1 VFSPFRVFVMALG
14 GCFSTTRSYAY
25 PFRDM
30 GTRIMK
36 IAYLDCFS
44 GISGD
49 MMIGALIDAGFPI
62 VDLKKDLQSLP
73 LEGYTLEVTREERA
87 HLFGTR
93 FIVKVSRNPH
103 PHRRFSDIKAIIGA
117 GTLSPSVRDKSIAIF
132 ESLAL
137 EEGRIHGCPAE
148 EVHFHEV
155 GAVDS
160 IVDIVG
166 SVLGMEYFGVVTAYA
181 SSLPLGSG
189 FVETSHG
196 RIPLPAPATV
206 ALLKGIPVHDS
217 NLKEELVTPTGAAL
231 AKGLAHSFGSMP
243 AMVIEKVGYGVGS
256 RNLIDRPNL
265 LRILLGQEQA
275 RANEETVLILE
286 SNLDDTNPE
295 WLGFLMERLFEA
307 GALDVVFTPVYMKKN
322 RPAVLVHVVGN
333 PLHKDQ
339 LMAILFSE
347 STTLGVRFHYMQR
360 KILERSDAEIES
372 PWGRMKVKK
381 VFRPDGSCQ
390 LLPEFE
396 ECRRIAKERG
406 IPLRDVYSWIT
417 AQGKSA

>member
-1 VFSPFRVFVMALG
+1 
-14 GCFSTTRSYAY
+14 
-25 PFRDM
+25 
-30 GTRIMK
+30 MK

-62 VDLKKDLQSLP
+62 DELKTALQSLP
-73 LEGYTLEVTREERA
+73 LEGFTLEATREERN

-93 FIVKVSRNPH
+93 FKVHVSRTSH
-103 PHRRFSDIKAIIGA
+103 PHRRFSDIKDLIRA
-117 GTLSPSVRDKSIAIF
+117 GNLIPSVRDRSIEIF
-132 ESLAL
+132 ETIAV
-137 EEGRIHGCPAE
+137 EEGKIHGCSAE

-166 SVLGMEYFGVVTAYA
+166 SVLGMESLGIHAACA

-189 FVETSHG
+189 FVETAHG

-217 NLKEELVTPTGAAL
+217 GLEEELVTPTGAAL
-231 AKGLAHSFGSMP
+231 VKNLARSFGSLP

-256 RNLIDRPNL
+256 RNLADRPNL
-265 LRILLGQEQA
+265 LRILIGQEQGA
-275 RANEETVLILE
+275 ANEETVVILE

-307 GALDVVFTPVYMKKN
+307 GALDVVFFPGYMKKN
-322 RPAVLVHVVGN
+322 RPAVLVHVVAK
-333 PLHKDQ
+333 PHQKDQ
-339 LMAILFSE
+339 LMGLLFSE
-347 STTLGVRFHYMQR
+347 STTLGVRFHYTQR
-360 KILERSDAEIES
+360 RILERSSTELDS

-381 VFRPDGSCQ
+381 VIRPDGASQ

-406 IPLRDVYSWIT
+406 LPLKDIYGWVT
-417 AQGKSA
+417 AQGRKA

>member
-1 VFSPFRVFVMALG
+1 VR
-14 GCFSTTRSYAY
+14 
-25 PFRDM
+25 
-30 GTRIMK
+30 

-62 VDLKKDLQSLP
+62 EELKRALQSLP
-73 LEGYTLEVTREERA
+73 LEGYSLEATREERN

-93 FIVKVSRNPH
+93 FKVMVSSQRH
-103 PHRRFSDIKAIIGA
+103 PHRGFSDIKDLIRA
-117 GTLSPSVRDKSIAIF
+117 GNLSPSVRDKSIAIF
-132 ESLAL
+132 ESIAL
-137 EEGRIHGCPAE
+137 EEGKIHGCPAE
-148 EVHFHEV
+148 DVHFHEV

-160 IVDIVG
+160 MVDIVG
-166 SVLGMEYFGVVTAYA
+166 SVLGLESLGIATVCA

-189 FVETSHG
+189 FVDTAHG

-217 NLKEELVTPTGAAL
+217 GLKEELVTPTGAAL
-231 AKGLAHSFGSMP
+231 VKGLAHSFASLP

-256 RNLIDRPNL
+256 RNLADRPNL
-265 LRILLGQEQA
+265 LRILIGQEQEA
-275 RANEETVLILE
+275 VNEETVVILE

-307 GALDVVFTPVYMKKN
+307 GALDVVFLPGQMKKN
-322 RPAVLVHVVGN
+322 RPAVLVHVIGK
-333 PLHKDQ
+333 PQHKEQ
-339 LMAILFSE
+339 LMGILFSE
-347 STTLGVRFHYMQR
+347 STTLGVRFQYTQR
-360 KILERSDAEIES
+360 RILERSSAEIES

-381 VFRPDGSCQ
+381 VFRPDGSFQ

-396 ECRRIAKERG
+396 ECRRIAKEKG
-406 IPLRDVYSWIT
+406 IPLRDLYGWVT
-417 AQGKSA
+417 AQGEVPGGTL

>member
-1 VFSPFRVFVMALG
+1 
-14 GCFSTTRSYAY
+14 
-25 PFRDM
+25 
-30 GTRIMK
+30 MK

-62 VDLKKDLQSLP
+62 EELSRALQSLP
-73 LEGYTLEVTREERA
+73 LEGYHLEATREERN

-93 FIVKVSRNPH
+93 FQVKVSRNPQ
-103 PHRRFSDIKAIIGA
+103 PHRKFSEIKTLIRA
-117 GTLSPSVRDKSIAIF
+117 GNLSPSVRDKSIAIF
-132 ESLAL
+132 ESIAV
-137 EEGRIHGCPAE
+137 EEGKIHGCPAE

-166 SVLGMEYFGVVTAYA
+166 SVLGMEYLGIATACA

-189 FVETSHG
+189 FVETAHG

-217 NLKEELVTPTGAAL
+217 GLKVELVTPTGAAL
-231 AKGLAHSFGSMP
+231 AKGLVHSFGSLP
-243 AMVIEKVGYGVGS
+243 PMVIETVGYGVGS
-256 RNLIDRPNL
+256 RNLTDRPNL
-265 LRILLGQEQA
+265 LRILIGQEQGG
-275 RANEETVLILE
+275 ANEETVVVLE

-307 GALDVVFTPVYMKKN
+307 GALDVVFSPGFMKKN
-322 RPAVLVHVVGN
+322 RPAVLVHVMGR

-339 LMAILFSE
+339 LMDILFSE
-347 STTLGVRFHYMQR
+347 STTLGVRFHYTQR
-360 KILERSDAEIES
+360 RILERSITEIDS
-372 PWGRMKVKK
+372 PWGRIKVKK
-381 VFRPDGSCQ
+381 VSRPDRSFH

-396 ECRRIAKERG
+396 ECRRIAKEKG
-406 IPLRDVYSWIT
+406 IPLRDVYRWIM
-417 AQGKSA
+417 AQ

>member
-1 VFSPFRVFVMALG
+1 
-14 GCFSTTRSYAY
+14 
-25 PFRDM
+25 
-30 GTRIMK
+30 MK

-62 VDLKKDLQSLP
+62 EELKRALQSLP
-73 LEGYTLEVTREERA
+73 LEGYFLEATREERN

-93 FIVKVSRNPH
+93 FKVNVSRNPH
-103 PHRRFSDIKAIIGA
+103 PHRRFSDIKDLIRA
-117 GTLSPSVRDKSIAIF
+117 GNFRPSVRDKSIAIF
-132 ESLAL
+132 ESIAV
-137 EEGRIHGCPAE
+137 EEGKIHGCPAE
-148 EVHFHEV
+148 DVHFHEV

-166 SVLGMEYFGVVTAYA
+166 SVLGMDYLGIATVCA

-189 FVETSHG
+189 FVDTAHG

-217 NLKEELVTPTGAAL
+217 GLKEELVTPTGAAL
-231 AKGLAHSFGSMP
+231 VRGLAHSFASLP

-256 RNLIDRPNL
+256 RNLADRPNL
-265 LRILLGQEQA
+265 LRILIGQDQGA
-275 RANEETVLILE
+275 ANEETVVILE

-295 WLGFLMERLFEA
+295 WLGFIMERLFEA
-307 GALDVVFTPVYMKKN
+307 GALDVVFLPGHMKKN
-322 RPAVLVHVVGN
+322 RPAVLVHVIGK
-333 PLHKDQ
+333 PQHKDQ
-339 LMAILFSE
+339 LTGILFSE
-347 STTLGVRFHYMQR
+347 STTLGVRFHYTQR
-360 KILERSDAEIES
+360 RILERSSAEIES

-381 VFRPDGSCQ
+381 VFRSDGSFQ

-396 ECRRIAKERG
+396 ECRRIAKEKG
-406 IPLRDVYSWIT
+406 IPLRDIYGWV
-417 AQGKSA
+417 AGQGRSA

>member
-1 VFSPFRVFVMALG
+1 
-14 GCFSTTRSYAY
+14 
-25 PFRDM
+25 
-30 GTRIMK
+30 MK

-49 MMIGALIDAGFPI
+49 MFIGALIDAGFPI
-62 VDLKKDLQSLP
+62 EELRKVLQSLP
-73 LEGYTLEVTREERA
+73 LEGYSLEATREERN

-93 FIVKVSRNPH
+93 FKVKVSRDPQ
-103 PHRRFSDIKAIIGA
+103 PYRRFSDIRDLMLA
-117 GTLSPSVRDKSIAIF
+117 GNLSPSVRDKSIAIF
-132 ESLAL
+132 ESIAV

-166 SVLGMEYFGVVTAYA
+166 TVLGMEYLGIVTACA

-189 FVETSHG
+189 FVETAHG

-217 NLKEELVTPTGAAL
+217 GLKEELVTPTGAAL
-231 AKGLAHSFGSMP
+231 VKGLIHSFGFLP
-243 AMVIEKVGYGVGS
+243 PMVIEKVGYGVGS
-256 RNLIDRPNL
+256 RTLTDRPNL
-265 LRILLGQEQA
+265 LRILIGQEQGGA
-275 RANEETVLILE
+275 HEETVVILE

-307 GALDVVFTPVYMKKN
+307 GALDVVFSPGYMKKN
-322 RPAVLVHVVGN
+322 RPAVLLHVMGK
-333 PLHKDQ
+333 PQHKDK
-339 LMAILFSE
+339 LMEILFLE

-360 KILERSDAEIES
+360 RILERSLTEIDS
-372 PWGRMKVKK
+372 PWGRIKVKK
-381 VFRPDGSCQ
+381 VVRPDGSFR

-396 ECRRIAKERG
+396 ECRRIAKEKTL
-406 IPLRDVYSWIT
+406 PLKDVYRWIS
-417 AQGKSA
+417 AQATRG

>member
-1 VFSPFRVFVMALG
+1 
-14 GCFSTTRSYAY
+14 
-25 PFRDM
+25 
-30 GTRIMK
+30 MK

-62 VDLKKDLQSLP
+62 DELKRALQSLP
-73 LEGYTLEVTREERA
+73 LEGYTLEVTREERN

-93 FIVKVSRNPH
+93 FKVNVSTKSH
-103 PHRRFSDIKAIIGA
+103 PHRRFSDIKDLIRA
-117 GTLSPSVRDKSIAIF
+117 GNLSPSVRDKSIAIF
-132 ESLAL
+132 ETIAV
-137 EEGRIHGCPAE
+137 EEGKIHGCSPE

-166 SVLGMEYFGVVTAYA
+166 SVLGMESLGIGTACA

-189 FVETSHG
+189 FVETAHG

-217 NLKEELVTPTGAAL
+217 GLKEELVTPTGAAL
-231 AKGLAHSFGSMP
+231 VKSLARSFGCLP
-243 AMVIEKVGYGVGS
+243 AMVIEQVGYGVGS
-256 RNLIDRPNL
+256 RNLADRPNL
-265 LRILLGQEQA
+265 LRILIGQEQGA
-275 RANEETVLILE
+275 ANEETIVILE

-307 GALDVVFTPVYMKKN
+307 GALDVVFSPGYMKKN
-322 RPAVLVHVVGN
+322 RPAVLVHVVAK
-333 PLHKDQ
+333 PHQKDQ
-339 LMAILFSE
+339 LMGLLFSE
-347 STTLGVRFHYMQR
+347 STTLGVRFHYTQR
-360 KILERSDAEIES
+360 RILERASAEVDS
-372 PWGRMKVKK
+372 PWGVMKVKK
-381 VFRPDGSCQ
+381 VIRPDGSFQ

-396 ECRRIAKERG
+396 ECRRIARERG
-406 IPLRDVYSWIT
+406 LPLKDIYGWVT
-417 AQGKSA
+417 AQGEVSKVS

>member
-1 VFSPFRVFVMALG
+1 MR
-14 GCFSTTRSYAY
+14 
-25 PFRDM
+25 
-30 GTRIMK
+30 

-62 VDLKKDLQSLP
+62 EELRKALQSLP
-73 LEGYTLEVTREERA
+73 LEGYTLEATREERS

-93 FIVKVSRNPH
+93 FKVNVSAKSH
-103 PHRRFSDIKAIIGA
+103 PHRRFSDIKDLIRA

-132 ESLAL
+132 ESIAV
-137 EEGRIHGCPAE
+137 EEGKIHGCPAE

-166 SVLGMEYFGVVTAYA
+166 SVLGMEYLGIDSAFA

-189 FVETSHG
+189 FVDTSHG

-217 NLKEELVTPTGAAL
+217 GLKEELVTPTGAAL
-231 AKGLAHSFGSMP
+231 VKGLARSFGSLP
-243 AMVIEKVGYGVGS
+243 AMAIENVGYGVGS
-256 RNLIDRPNL
+256 RTLADRPNL
-265 LRILLGQEQA
+265 LRILIGQEQGA
-275 RANEETVLILE
+275 ANEETVVILE

-307 GALDVVFTPVYMKKN
+307 GALDVVFSPGYMKKN
-322 RPAVLVHVVGN
+322 RPAVLVQVVAK
-333 PLHKDQ
+333 PHDKDR
-339 LMAILFSE
+339 LMGLLFSE
-347 STTLGVRFHYMQR
+347 STTLGVRFHHIQR
-360 KILERSDAEIES
+360 RILERSSTEIDS
-372 PWGRMKVKK
+372 PWGSMKVKK
-381 VFRPDGSCQ
+381 VFRPDGSFQ

-396 ECRRIAKERG
+396 ECRRIAKEKG
-406 IPLRDVYSWIT
+406 LPLKDIYGWVT
-417 AQGKSA
+417 AQGRNA